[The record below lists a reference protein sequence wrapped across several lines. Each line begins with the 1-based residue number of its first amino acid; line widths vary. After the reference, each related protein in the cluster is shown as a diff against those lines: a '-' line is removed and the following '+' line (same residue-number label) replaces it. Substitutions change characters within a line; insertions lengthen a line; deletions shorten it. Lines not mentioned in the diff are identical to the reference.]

1 MGKYIY
7 GVIDSGQAE
16 RFPLDGVVKF
26 APDATE
32 DEQAYTVSWQDIS
45 AIVTESPVVDYLSM
59 AKDALARLLVRHQQT
74 IERVMPSHTVLPVR
88 LGTCAENDEQ
98 VRAIL
103 ARSHATVK
111 DTLEVARS
119 VVEVDVT
126 ATIGDFDSFLQ
137 RVSQSPEVQQ
147 LKQSFLHRPDGVTV
161 EDRMKIGSLVK
172 QQIDREKEQMSQQ
185 IHAAFKDLVANA
197 KAHDLMDDRMV
208 LNTAFLIQKDRQ
220 GDFDDRVEQLN
231 VQFDDQLDFRRVGP
245 LPPYSFYTLEV
256 RSTDSKEVDW
266 ARQQLGLSRDPIT
279 IDTIKKA
286 HRKVAL
292 TCHPDKNPDVPD
304 IEKKFADMSR
314 AYRILLDY
322 CVASARSEQA
332 EGFGGDEKT
341 FEGNAVLVMT
351 SR

>member
-16 RFPLDGVVKF
+16 QFPLDGVVRF
-26 APDATE
+26 APDASE
-32 DEQAYTVSWQDIS
+32 DKQAYTVSWQDIS
-45 AIVTESPVVDYLSM
+45 AVVTESPVVDYLAM
-59 AKDALARLLVRHQQT
+59 AKDALARLLVRHQQI
-74 IERVMPSHTVLPVR
+74 IERVMPRHTILPVR
-88 LGTCAENDEQ
+88 LGTCVENDEQ

-103 ARSHATVK
+103 TRSYATIK
-111 DTLEVARS
+111 ETLQKAQS

-137 RVSQSPEVQQ
+137 RVSQSPELQQ

-161 EDRMKIGSLVK
+161 EDRMTIGSLVK
-172 QQIDREKEQMSQQ
+172 QQMDSEKERMSQQ
-185 IHAAFKDLVANA
+185 IHAAFKRFAKDT

-208 LNTAFLIQKDRQ
+208 LNTAFLIRKDRQ
-220 GDFDDRVEQLN
+220 GDFDNQIEQLN
-231 VQFDDQLDFRRVGP
+231 AQFDDQLDFRRVGP

-256 RSTDSKEVDW
+256 LRMDSEELDW
-266 ARQQLGLSRDPIT
+266 ARQQLGLSHDPIT

-292 TCHPDKNPDVPD
+292 TCHPDKNPNVPD
-304 IEKKFADMSR
+304 IEKKFSDMSR

-322 CVASARSEQA
+322 CMASARSEQA
-332 EGFGGDEKT
+332 GGYGGDEQA
-341 FEGNAVLVMT
+341 FDGDAVLVT
-351 SR
+351 ASR